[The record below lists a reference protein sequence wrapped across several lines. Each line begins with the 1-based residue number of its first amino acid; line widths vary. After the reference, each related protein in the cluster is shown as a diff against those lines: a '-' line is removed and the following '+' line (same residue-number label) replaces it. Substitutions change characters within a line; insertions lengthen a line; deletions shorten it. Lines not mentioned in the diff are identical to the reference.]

1 MTGMELAVAAKYG
14 LNPIVIVLNNR
25 GYGTERPMLDGAFND
40 VADWRYSKVPEV
52 LGTGLG
58 FLIKTERELGEA
70 LTEAKSYDGPCI
82 LEVLLEKNDISIPLQ
97 RLGKNLSK
105 SISRG

>member
-1 MTGMELAVAAKYG
+1 MTGMELASAARYG
-14 LNPIVIVLNNR
+14 LNPIVIVLNNQ

-58 FLIKTERELGEA
+58 FLIKTERDLGEA
-70 LTEAKSYDGPCI
+70 LTEAKSYDDLCI
-82 LEVLLEKNDISIPLQ
+82 LEVLLEKNDISVPLQ
-97 RLGKNLSK
+97 RLCKNLAT
-105 SISRG
+105 RV